1 MGIIKRADKGPILL
15 LFVATNSSFLFFFAG
30 RCVRLTTVIAFF
42 TGLFHCTLISLFHF
56 SVGLAQV
63 TSGQPFFR
71 FFFLEDLSGRS
82 KALERL
88 RHTAVN
94 ADDMNNGLNFFFA
107 HTVINRAAAMH
118 FPFVHL
124 S

>member
-1 MGIIKRADKGPILL
+1 MGLIKRADKGPILL
-15 LFVATNSSFLFFFAG
+15 LFVATKSSFLFFFCQSLRQVDNSHCAFQMPVFPRALDILYNFDAG
-30 RCVRLTTVIAFF
+30 
-42 TGLFHCTLISLFHF
+42 S
-56 SVGLAQV
+56 AQV
-63 TSGQPFFR
+63 MSGQS
-71 FFFLEDLSGRS
+71 FFFEDLSGRS

-94 ADDMNNGLNFFFA
+94 ADDMNNGLNLFFA

-118 FPFVHL
+118 FPLVHL